1 MENITLTDLL
11 QLHNCQTVTQGTPGS
26 SECLIISSVQNNSF
40 FIMKTNSFFNM
51 KANLASVI
59 FVFAWVAGVVLSPF
73 WDLKLGAALFPPYS
87 YYVLL
92 ERVISTYTP
101 DLLNK

>member
-1 MENITLTDLL
+1 MSLSIGHPGRTPEEPSQWVPHSTLKYPIIT
-11 QLHNCQTVTQGTPGS
+11 
-26 SECLIISSVQNNSF
+26 SVQSNSF
-40 FIMKTNSFFNM
+40 FIVKSSVSS
-51 KANLASVI
+51 NLASVI
-59 FVFAWVAGVVLSPF
+59 FIFAWVAGVVLSPV
-73 WDLKLGAALFPPYS
+73 WNLKLASAIFPPYS